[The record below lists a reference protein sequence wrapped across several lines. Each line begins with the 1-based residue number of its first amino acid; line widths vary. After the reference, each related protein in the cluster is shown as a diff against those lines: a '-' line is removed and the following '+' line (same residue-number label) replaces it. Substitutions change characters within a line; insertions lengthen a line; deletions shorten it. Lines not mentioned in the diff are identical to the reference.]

1 MELYVCLF
9 RIFQAS
15 WNMLSHFHNLKNK
28 KEKTEKKKKEKS
40 KEKHWWGSHED
51 RQEDK
56 VAHSQYPPLALLVK
70 FTQ

>member
-1 MELYVCLF
+1 
-9 RIFQAS
+9 
-15 WNMLSHFHNLKNK
+15 MLSHFHNLKNK

-56 VAHSQYPPLALLVK
+56 VASKWSLIEQVA
-70 FTQ
+70 TIGN